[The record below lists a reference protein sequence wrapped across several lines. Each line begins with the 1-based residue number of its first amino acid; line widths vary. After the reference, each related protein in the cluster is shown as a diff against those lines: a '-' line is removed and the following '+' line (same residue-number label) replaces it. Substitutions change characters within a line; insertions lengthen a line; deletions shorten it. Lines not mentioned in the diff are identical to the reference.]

1 MKENIL
7 ETYSGLAQGAWA
19 KRRVVK
25 QKSKQTMIIKMKI
38 QQSFVGLVILN
49 VENGSYALAQLVE
62 SMDNLLL
69 NEL

>member
-1 MKENIL
+1 
-7 ETYSGLAQGAWA
+7 
-19 KRRVVK
+19 
-25 QKSKQTMIIKMKI
+25 MKI